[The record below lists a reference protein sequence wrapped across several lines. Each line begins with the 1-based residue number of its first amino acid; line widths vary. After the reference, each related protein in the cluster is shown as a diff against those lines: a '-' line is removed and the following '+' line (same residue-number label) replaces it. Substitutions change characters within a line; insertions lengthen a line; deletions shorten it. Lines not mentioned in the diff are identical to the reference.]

1 MQLTRRAFAL
11 SSLALLAV
19 PSGAAAQTRNA
30 TLRIIIPFP
39 GGGSGDALIRLI
51 AERLG
56 AALER
61 PVIVE
66 PRPGAAGRLGV
77 QAVKASEPDGNTL
90 LATPI
95 APMVVYQN
103 VYASLDY
110 DPVNDF
116 APVSQ
121 VASFDFGICV
131 DPKLPVGNLA
141 ELVAWLKANPAKANF
156 GTPGAGTLPHFFGLM
171 FAKAANVPLQHI
183 AYKGGMPA
191 LTDLMGGQIPIV
203 FNSSNEMTAQ
213 HKAGGVRVLATSGAV
228 RSVSL
233 PDVPT
238 FKESGFDIAGSG
250 WWGIFAPARTSAATV
265 SKLGNAIARILQ
277 SEDVRQRV
285 AQLEL
290 RPTGT
295 SPEEFARIQR
305 EDIARWAEP
314 VRASGF
320 KAEQ

>member
-1 MQLTRRAFAL
+1 MQFTRRAFSL
-11 SSLALLAV
+11 SSFALLAV
-19 PSGAAAQTRNA
+19 PSIADAQTRSA
-30 TLRIIIPFP
+30 ALRIIIPFS

-51 AERLG
+51 ADRLG
-56 AALER
+56 AALDR

-66 PRPGAAGRLGV
+66 PRVGAAGRLGV
-77 QAVKASEPDGNTL
+77 QAVKASAPDGNTL

-110 DPVNDF
+110 DPVKDF
-116 APVSQ
+116 VPVSQ
-121 VASFDFGICV
+121 VASFDFGICI
-131 DPKLPVGNLA
+131 DPKLPVDDLA

-171 FAKAANVPLQHI
+171 FAKAAGVPLQHI
-183 AYKGGMPA
+183 AYKGGTLA

-213 HKAGGVRVLATSGAV
+213 HQAGQVRVLATSGAV
-228 RSVSL
+228 RSSSL

-238 FKESGFDIAGSG
+238 FKESGFDIDGSG
-250 WWGIFAPARTSAATV
+250 WWGIFAPARTSADTV
-265 SKLGNAIARILQ
+265 SKLGSAIANILHR
-277 SEDVRQRV
+277 EDVKQRV
-285 AQLEL
+285 MQLEL

-305 EDIARWAEP
+305 EDIVRWAVP

-320 KAEQ
+320 KPEQ